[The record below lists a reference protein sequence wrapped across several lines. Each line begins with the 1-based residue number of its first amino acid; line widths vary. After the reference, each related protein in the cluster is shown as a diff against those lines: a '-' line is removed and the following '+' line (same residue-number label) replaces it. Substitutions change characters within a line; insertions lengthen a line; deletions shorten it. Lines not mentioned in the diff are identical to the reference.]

1 MVSGQ
6 VWFVVANWTIAMS
19 CLTLGLFKTATMTQT
34 LGRLMVCGLHAVFMD
49 AVRVPSRVVF
59 LVMIVYGTLYAFIAL
74 LLVTKLMAETHY
86 DKYFSNAA
94 LVRSVKMRFIPVQ
107 ESLASCG
114 FVRLRVAEQSVP
126 PSRHSSYYGRCSLL
140 SMQWSFFSGRLI
152 TVTWYYWRYVARLF
166 LWPETYVVLRKPILR
181 RNHRAP
187 VVGALTAGRPRDLS
201 AELSEA
207 TALSD
212 VEGLSM
218 ISLSEGPGVRT
229 NSTEGGTDPTLMLAV
244 ETRNLLRAYAQ
255 PVTNPIVGQEA
266 ELNNGEV
273 NQFERFHHDRV
284 CEAI

>member
-1 MVSGQ
+1 M
-6 VWFVVANWTIAMS
+6 
-19 CLTLGLFKTATMTQT
+19 
-34 LGRLMVCGLHAVFMD
+34 
-49 AVRVPSRVVF
+49 
-59 LVMIVYGTLYAFIAL
+59 
-74 LLVTKLMAETHY
+74 
-86 DKYFSNAA
+86 
-94 LVRSVKMRFIPVQ
+94 
-107 ESLASCG
+107 
-114 FVRLRVAEQSVP
+114 
-126 PSRHSSYYGRCSLL
+126 

-207 TALSD
+207 TALRSSD

-229 NSTEGGTDPTLMLAV
+229 NSTEAGTDPTLMLAV
-244 ETRNLLRAYAQ
+244 ETRNLLRQYAQ

-273 NQFERFHHDRV
+273 SHSERSHHDRA
-284 CEAI
+284 ELLGNRAL